1 MKNIFN
7 ENNINMINKW
17 ILKNKVV
24 SEIYIIYILGTF
36 KTIIYYF
43 KFKYLE

>member
-17 ILKNKVV
+17 IFKNKVV
-24 SEIYIIYILGTF
+24 SEIYIIYILGLL
-36 KTIIYYF
+36 KI
-43 KFKYLE
+43 